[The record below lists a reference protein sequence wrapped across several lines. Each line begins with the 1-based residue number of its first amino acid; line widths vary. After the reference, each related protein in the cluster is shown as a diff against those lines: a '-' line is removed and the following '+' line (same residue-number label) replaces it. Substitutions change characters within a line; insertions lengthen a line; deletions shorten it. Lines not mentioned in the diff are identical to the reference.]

1 MDTKGKVID
10 VLKKLGLM
18 LFEDDD
24 RVCFF
29 YQMTLYL
36 YVPDS
41 NDPEFLA
48 IYIPSFYEVDE
59 DDDELEVMK
68 VMNECTSFMKVT
80 KLQLEKEYVSVAC
93 ELFVSE
99 DSDLEDIVKRCI
111 VTLHQTKERFE
122 KEMKGL

>member
-1 MDTKGKVID
+1 MDAKEKVIN
-10 VLKKLGLM
+10 VLKKLGL
-18 LFEDDD
+18 
-24 RVCFF
+24 
-29 YQMTLYL
+29 
-36 YVPDS
+36 VP
-41 NDPEFLA
+41 F
-48 IYIPSFYEVDE
+48 E

-68 VMNECTSFMKVT
+68 VMNECTTFMKVT

-99 DSDLEDIVKRCI
+99 DSDLEDIVKRCV

>member
-1 MDTKGKVID
+1 MDAKEKVIN
-10 VLKKLGLM
+10 VLKNQGLM
-18 LFEDDD
+18 PFEDDD
-24 RVCFF
+24 KVCFF

-36 YVPDS
+36 YVLDP

-48 IYIPSFYEVDE
+48 IYIPSFYEIDD

-68 VMNECTSFMKVT
+68 VMNECTTLMKAT

-99 DSDLEDIVKRCI
+99 DSDLEYIVKRCI

>member
-1 MDTKGKVID
+1 MDAKEKVIN

-18 LFEDDD
+18 PFEDDD
-24 RVCFF
+24 KVCFF

-36 YVPDS
+36 YVPDP
-41 NDPEFLA
+41 NDSEFLA
-48 IYIPSFYEVDE
+48 IYIPSFYEIDE

-68 VMNECTSFMKVT
+68 VMNECTTFMKVT
-80 KLQLEKEYVSVAC
+80 KVQLEKEYVSVAC

-99 DSDLEDIVKRCI
+99 DSDLEDIVKRCV

>member
-1 MDTKGKVID
+1 MDTKEKVIS

-18 LFEDDD
+18 PLEDDD
-24 RVCFF
+24 KVCFL

-36 YVPDS
+36 YVPDP

-48 IYIPSFYEVDE
+48 IYIPSFYEIDE

-80 KLQLEKEYVSVAC
+80 QLQLEKEYVSVAC